1 MKDTYEFYFI
11 KGELICRYS
20 DGENSIVFGGGKAID
35 MLHKLNRLSFSSY
48 KVTEKSRKNSDR
60 LFLNMNSLNTR
71 VKISNLTKFYEYGL
85 FDEIPRHVKKIDKAF
100 DKYVQKGNSNKKIS
114 SKRLVAGAAALAL
127 LAGGVSF
134 NLNKDKSYE
143 NSNDKYTLEQ
153 EYELPVDEKPMEEES
168 NKDTEVAIEDKSI
181 EETPVEESVETKSS
195 EEKYLFDNNIDSS
208 TYEYVDANYSDVIDR
223 VARERG
229 IDSSLLKAIV
239 TQESSG
245 KDPNLMQITYDV
257 WADHVFNSYNYET
270 GKMER
275 IVMSNSNNYKSDIKV
290 IPLSEMNDP
299 YNNITIGSQIFREEL
314 ARYDYNLYLGIQA
327 YNFGIGNMNTMFS
340 AYTGDTGRS
349 RNSIINDIDS
359 IEFTNYTDAVVGQGD
374 SKYLEHVM
382 RYVDD
387 DEINIKK
394 YDNGNIIDI
403 KYEVSNGSKQ
413 KTV

>member
-1 MKDTYEFYFI
+1 MKDTFEFYFI

-20 DGENSIVFGGGKAID
+20 DGEYSRVFGGVKAID
-35 MLHKLNRLSFSSY
+35 MLHELNKLSFSSY

-114 SKRLVAGAAALAL
+114 SKRLVAGATALAL

-143 NSNDKYTLEQ
+143 IANDKYTLEQ
-153 EYELPVDEKPMEEES
+153 EYEAPVDEKVIEES
-168 NKDTEVAIEDKSI
+168 TNKDPEVAKEDKSL
-181 EETPVEESVETKSS
+181 EETPV
-195 EEKYLFDNNIDSS
+195 EEKYLFDNNLDSS
-208 TYEYVDANYSDVIDR
+208 TYQYVDDNYSDVIDK
-223 VARERG
+223 VAKERG

-257 WADHVFNSYNYET
+257 WADHVFNSYNYDT

-290 IPLSEMNDP
+290 IPLNEMSDP
-299 YNNITIGSQIFREEL
+299 YNNITIGSQILREEL

-340 AYTGDTGRS
+340 AYTNDTGRS
-349 RNSIINDIDS
+349 RNSIINDTDS

-382 RYVDD
+382 RYVND

-394 YDNGNIIDI
+394 YDNGNIIDL

>member
-1 MKDTYEFYFI
+1 MKDTFEFYFI

-20 DGENSIVFGGGKAID
+20 DGEISRVFGGGKAID
-35 MLHKLNRLSFSSY
+35 MLHELNKLSFSSY

-114 SKRLVAGAAALAL
+114 SKRLVAGATALAL

-143 NSNDKYTLEQ
+143 IANDKYTLEQ
-153 EYELPVDEKPMEEES
+153 EYEAPVDEKVMEES
-168 NKDTEVAIEDKSI
+168 TNKDTEVAIEDKSL
-181 EETPVEESVETKSS
+181 EETPV
-195 EEKYLFDNNIDSS
+195 EEKYLFDNNLDSS
-208 TYEYVDANYSDVIDR
+208 TYQYVDENYSDVIDK
-223 VARERG
+223 VAKERG

-257 WADHVFNSYNYET
+257 WADHVFNSYNYDT

-290 IPLSEMNDP
+290 IPLSEMSNP
-299 YNNITIGSQIFREEL
+299 YNNITIGSQILREEL

-340 AYTGDTGRS
+340 AYTNDTGRS
-349 RNSIINDIDS
+349 RNSIINDTDS
-359 IEFTNYTDAVVGQGD
+359 IEFTNYTNAVVGQGD

-382 RYVDD
+382 RYVNDD
-387 DEINIKK
+387 
-394 YDNGNIIDI
+394 
-403 KYEVSNGSKQ
+403 
-413 KTV
+413 

>member
-11 KGELICRYS
+11 KGELICRYN
-20 DGENSIVFGGGKAID
+20 DGEHSRVFGGGKAID
-35 MLHKLNRLSFSSY
+35 ILHELNKLSFSSY
-48 KVTEKSRKNSDR
+48 KVVDKSRKNSDR

-100 DKYVQKGNSNKKIS
+100 DKYVQKANNNKKPIG
-114 SKRLVAGAAALAL
+114 SKRLVAGATALAM

-134 NLNKDKSYE
+134 SLNKDKAPE
-143 NSNDKYTLEQ
+143 IANDKYAVEQ
-153 EYELPVDEKPMEEES
+153 EYEAPIEEEVVEKS
-168 NKDTEVAIEDKSI
+168 INEEQEVAKEDKSK
-181 EETPVEESVETKSS
+181 EETPH
-195 EEKYLFDNNIDSS
+195 EEKYLFDNNLDSS
-208 TYEYVDANYSDVIDR
+208 TYQYVDDNYSDVIDR

-245 KDPNLMQITYDV
+245 KHPNLMQITYDV
-257 WADHVFNSYNYET
+257 WADHIFNSYNYET

-290 IPLSEMNDP
+290 IPLSEMDDP
-299 YNNITIGSQIFREEL
+299 YYNITIGSQIFREEL

-327 YNFGIGNMNTMFS
+327 YNFGIGNMNTMFN
-340 AYTGDTGRS
+340 AYTNDTGKS
-349 RNSIINDIDS
+349 RNSIINDTDS
-359 IEFTNYTDAVVGQGD
+359 IEFTNYTNAVVGQGD

-382 RYVDD
+382 RYVND

-394 YDNGNIIDI
+394 YDNGNIIDLNY
-403 KYEVSNGSKQ
+403 KVSNGSKQ

>member
-11 KGELICRYS
+11 KGELICRYN

-114 SKRLVAGAAALAL
+114 SKRLVAGATALAL

-143 NSNDKYTLEQ
+143 IANDKYTLEQ
-153 EYELPVDEKPMEEES
+153 EYELPVEESVMEDTS
-168 NKDTEVAIEDKSI
+168 NKDTEVAIEDESI
-181 EETPVEESVETKSS
+181 EETPVEENVETKSS
-195 EEKYLFDNNIDSS
+195 EEKYLFDNNLESS
-208 TYEYVDANYSDVIDR
+208 TYEYVDDNYSDVIEK
-223 VARERG
+223 VAKERG

-327 YNFGIGNMNTMFS
+327 YNYGIGNMHTILNNAS
-340 AYTGDTGRS
+340 KDLGVSVESLIADKDGKSWLKYRNIKAGDPNYLENVGRYLK
-349 RNSIINDIDS
+349 NGIDS
-359 IEFTNYTDAVVGQGD
+359 V
-374 SKYLEHVM
+374 H
-382 RYVDD
+382 
-387 DEINIKK
+387 INTF
-394 YDNGNIIDI
+394 
-403 KYEVSNGSKQ
+403 NGSHQMRVGK
-413 KTV
+413 